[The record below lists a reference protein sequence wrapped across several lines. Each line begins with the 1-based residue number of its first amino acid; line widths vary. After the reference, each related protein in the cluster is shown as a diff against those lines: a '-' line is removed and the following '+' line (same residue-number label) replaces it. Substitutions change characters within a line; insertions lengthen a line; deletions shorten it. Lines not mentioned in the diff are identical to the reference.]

1 MSKKR
6 EEPREW
12 PSACITAVSPSR
24 QLPSL
29 IPHRVVVPLADY
41 FVYSNETD
49 GAVHINP
56 NSPAWFRW
64 LDGLTSFSFSGKDGD
79 FLASKQIPA
88 KPGQPAH
95 WMASQQWE
103 EKEYTRDLGQTANLT
118 TSFLEEVAADME
130 AEVSEKE
137 IGGTG
142 EGDLIYPFLPAW
154 KEPDKRGWNSI
165 RYQCLLTHQQHSH
178 DEKLSGL
185 EPLQGFI
192 TSSWEDEGDQFGPW
206 PERKGPWTKSQA

>member
-12 PSACITAVSPSR
+12 PCACITAVSPSR

-29 IPHRVVVPLADY
+29 IPHRVAVPPADY

-49 GAVHINP
+49 GAVSIDP
-56 NSPAWFRW
+56 DSPEWFHW

-79 FLASKQIPA
+79 FLASKQIPT
-88 KPGQPAH
+88 KPGEPTH
-95 WMASQQWE
+95 WIASQQWE
-103 EKEYTRDLGQTANLT
+103 GKEYKRDLGQTEGLT
-118 TSFLEEVAADME
+118 TSYLEEVAYDIE
-130 AEVSEKE
+130 LEVSENE

-154 KEPDKRGWNSI
+154 KERNNKRGWNSI
-165 RYQCLLTHQQHSH
+165 RRRHHH
-178 DEKLSGL
+178 RSG
-185 EPLQGFI
+185 
-192 TSSWEDEGDQFGPW
+192 
-206 PERKGPWTKSQA
+206 R